1 MLLQD
6 YFDFTLN
13 TTFLEHHAYPL
24 TKLVGEFYLSY
35 MTRENGQYNVL
46 HGCAMEGCNA
56 QGHLHNA
63 NITFS
68 NNPNVDLAFVKRT
81 FRDLVRYSK
90 ILGVDAEMR
99 AAWQDVLDKIAPYPL
114 SKDQWG
120 RSVFAQA
127 TLNSGTSSTD
137 TDGFPIGANCS
148 IHDPHNSS
156 GCFNA
161 RYPIVYFTAMHPGE
175 DVDLASDRALLEV
188 GRRTA
193 AVVNEINL
201 YYPTNSIAMAWP
213 PSSRVVNSSTWL
225 LSKFSGAIRKILLP
239 NVSAETDGLGR

>member
-6 YFDFTLN
+6 YFDFTHN

-35 MTRENGQYNVL
+35 MTRENGQYNIL

-63 NITFS
+63 NISFS

-175 DVDLASDRALLEV
+175 DVDLASDSALLEV

-239 NVSAETDGLGR
+239 NVSV